1 MSLIKISELPQTETV
16 NQSDTLPIV
25 NDTAT
30 KKVSIEQLKSAVGG
44 LDYQIINDLTQVTK
58 ANILYLMPL
67 DTAGDNNVYNEYM
80 YINGN
85 AELIG
90 LSPTIVLTKNNTTEY
105 TPTGDYN
112 PSTKKYVDDS
122 IKTAIGT
129 ALEGSY

>member
-25 NDTAT
+25 NNTAT
-30 KKVSIEQLKSAVGG
+30 KKVSVEQLKDAIGG
-44 LDYQIINDLTQVTK
+44 LDYQIINDLTQVTR
-58 ANILYLMPL
+58 ANVLYLIPL
-67 DTAGDNNVYNEYM
+67 STSGDNNIYNEYM

-90 LSPTIVLTKNNTTEY
+90 LSPTIVLTKNNTTAY

>member
-58 ANILYLMPL
+58 ANVLYLMPL
-67 DTAGDNNVYNEYM
+67 DTTGDNNVYNEYM

-90 LSPTIVLTKNNTTEY
+90 LSPTIVLTKNNTTAY

>member
-25 NDTAT
+25 NNTAT
-30 KKVSIEQLKSAVGG
+30 KKVSVEQLKDAVGG
-44 LDYQIINDLTQVTK
+44 LDYQIINDLTQVTR
-58 ANILYLMPL
+58 ANVLYLMPL
-67 DTAGDNNVYNEYM
+67 STSGDNNIYNEYM

-90 LSPTIVLTKNNTTEY
+90 LSPTIVLTKNNTAAY

>member
-30 KKVSIEQLKSAVGG
+30 KKVSVEQLKNAVGG

-58 ANILYLMPL
+58 ANVLYLIPL
-67 DTAGDNNVYNEYM
+67 DTSGDNNIYNEYM

-90 LSPTIVLTKNNTTEY
+90 LSPTIVLTKNNTTAY

>member
-25 NDTAT
+25 NNTAT
-30 KKVSIEQLKSAVGG
+30 KKVSVEQLKEAVGG

-58 ANILYLMPL
+58 ANVLYLIPL
-67 DTAGDNNVYNEYM
+67 GTSGDNNIYNEYM

-90 LSPTIVLTKNNTTEY
+90 LSPTIVLTKNNTTAY

>member
-30 KKVSIEQLKSAVGG
+30 KKVSVEQLKNAVGG

-58 ANILYLMPL
+58 ANVLYLIPL
-67 DTAGDNNVYNEYM
+67 DTTGDNNVYNEYM

-90 LSPTIVLTKNNTTEY
+90 LSPTIVLTKNNTTAY